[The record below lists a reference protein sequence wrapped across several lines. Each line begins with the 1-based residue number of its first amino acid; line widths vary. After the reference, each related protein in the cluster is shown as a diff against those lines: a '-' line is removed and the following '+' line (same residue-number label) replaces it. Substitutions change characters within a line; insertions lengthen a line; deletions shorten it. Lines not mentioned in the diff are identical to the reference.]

1 MKNIDLIIAIIFTF
15 LNIFTVYISE
25 KTNVNKFML
34 PFTKICFFIIFFHL
48 GFIYKIYFEAF
59 EEKIK
64 SIYLLISLM
73 IINSIIL
80 FFEKDINFA
89 SLYNLGGFHNALPF
103 IPIITGITGIWF
115 YLRICQILVG
125 CLGEN
130 KIINYLSNNTKC
142 ICMHHIFCMYMLAL
156 IIYVFNHF
164 LKLNGFDVE
173 NFKNSA
179 GWYFYYFNNS
189 TFSLIYAIVGICGSL
204 SINFIELKIIRYI
217 KNKIEGNKNLYVK

>member
-1 MKNIDLIIAIIFTF
+1 MKNIDLIIAVLFIF

-25 KTNVNKFML
+25 KTNINIYIL
-34 PFTKICFFIIFFHL
+34 PFAKISFFSIFFHL
-48 GFIYKIYFEAF
+48 GFVYKIYFETF

-64 SIYLLISLM
+64 SFYLLISLM
-73 IINSIIL
+73 IINSIIM
-80 FFEKDINFA
+80 FFEKNINFA
-89 SLYNLGGFHNALPF
+89 SLYNLGGFHNVLPF

-115 YLRICQILVG
+115 YLRICQILAG

-130 KIINYLSNNTKC
+130 KMINYLSNNTKC
-142 ICMHHIFCMYMLAL
+142 ICMHHIFCMYILTL
-156 IIYVFNHF
+156 LIYVINYIFK
-164 LKLNGFDVE
+164 LKGFDIE

-189 TFSLIYAIVGICGSL
+189 TFSLVYVLVGIYGSL
-204 SINFIELKIIRYI
+204 YINLIELKIIKYI